1 MINSHEFLNMYLK
14 LSQDQKERIFTK
26 EQKEIIEKEIS
37 FIKML
42 ERPDFYKAVR
52 DTIAEEVYN
61 ELRNS

>member
-14 LSQDQKERIFTK
+14 LSQKQKERIFTK

-52 DTIAEEVYN
+52 DAIAEEVYN